1 MKQKIQRIITSCNE
15 CDHSMLFE
23 SEFTKALI
31 CTGIEINEEESSEPF
46 LIIMD
51 SHPKHYKNDIPVNCP
66 LEDYEG
72 RN

>member
-1 MKQKIQRIITSCNE
+1 
-15 CDHSMLFE
+15 MLFE
-23 SEFTKALI
+23 SKSTSTEALI
-31 CTGIEINEEESSEPF
+31 CTGVEINEEESTEPF

-51 SHPKHYKNDIPVNCP
+51 SHPKNYRNDIPVNCP